1 MGIEL
6 SSGSDLAIYTS
17 DNPRSESAEAILDAM
32 MSRVTA
38 DEKNVR
44 IVDRREAIAYAV
56 ANAKA
61 GDCLIVLGKGHEVGQ
76 EIAGQKYPFDDRI
89 ELAKAIEALT

>member
-17 DNPRSESAEAILDAM
+17 DNPRSESAEAIIDAM
-32 MSRVTA
+32 MARVSE
-38 DEKNVR
+38 DDNNVR

-56 ANAKA
+56 ASAKS
-61 GDCLIVLGKGHEVGQ
+61 GDCLVVLGKGHEVGQ
-76 EIAGQKYPFDDRI
+76 EIAGQKFPFDDRI
-89 ELAKAIEALT
+89 ELAKAIEALS